1 LGFALAWVW
10 GGTTAQAAIT
20 LTLKT
25 SASTV
30 ALGGTLTLTAT
41 VSGTPNTGLTWSVN
55 GVTNGNSSTGA
66 LTGSGLKRTYTAP
79 PVNCPNP
86 NPVTFKIVSA
96 ADNITSATATA
107 TVTSTIVVT
116 ISPTSKSLALGG
128 TQVFTATLSGTTNT
142 ALNWYVNGVLN
153 GNATQG
159 TLTGCTTT
167 APRTCTYTAPP
178 VNVPSPNPAVI
189 KVASAA
195 DPGKYK
201 TANVT
206 VTDSI
211 AVTLSPTSASVA
223 LGGTQLFTATLS
235 GTINT
240 ALNWYVNGV
249 LNGNATQ
256 GTLTG
261 CTTTAPR
268 TCTYT
273 APPVNVPSPNPAV
286 IKVASAADPGKY
298 KTANVTVTDSI
309 AVTLSPTSAS
319 VALGGTQVFTAT
331 LSGTTNTALNWYV
344 NGVLNGNATQGTLT
358 GCTTTAPRTC
368 TYTAP
373 PVNVPSPNPAVI
385 KVASA
390 ADPSKYKTA
399 NVTVTDSIAVTLSP
413 TSASVALGGTQLFT
427 ATLSGTTNTALN
439 WYVNG
444 VLNGNA
450 TQGTLTGC
458 TTTAPRTCTYTAPP
472 VNVPSPNPAV
482 IKVAS
487 AADPSKYKTANV
499 TVTDSIAVTLS
510 PTSASVALGGTQ
522 LFTATLSG
530 TTNTALNW
538 YVNGVLN
545 GNATQGTLTGCTT
558 TAPRTCTYTAP
569 PVDVPNPNPA
579 VIKVASAADPSKNKT
594 AKVTV
599 ALVVAITHPSN
610 PASVA
615 VGSTLPI
622 TASVTGATPN
632 ITWTVDGVTNGNST
646 YGTISGTYPSY
657 TYTPPTAIPGGSN
670 PVTIEA
676 TQPGATESASLTVTI
691 NPSATT
697 PTAVK
702 VTAGAASVTGFDFS
716 LSSSSS
722 LTLAL
727 ADVGT
732 CIGGGC
738 SASLTGIQVSRSGLA
753 TSDCTNA
760 TCTVWLLGKGL
771 TNSGGTALASGLTV
785 SVPHGNTT
793 DVTVGTLTAMPPLSG
808 FTDINFP
815 IVVLGTAQLGNR
827 DIVVTLGDG
836 ETQAFVGAIQIVD

>member
-1 LGFALAWVW
+1 VNNPTKKLALSCLGFALAWVW

-128 TQVFTATLSGTTNT
+128 TQV
-142 ALNWYVNGVLN
+142 
-153 GNATQG
+153 
-159 TLTGCTTT
+159 
-167 APRTCTYTAPP
+167 
-178 VNVPSPNPAVI
+178 
-189 KVASAA
+189 
-195 DPGKYK
+195 
-201 TANVT
+201 
-206 VTDSI
+206 
-211 AVTLSPTSASVA
+211 
-223 LGGTQLFTATLS
+223 
-235 GTINT
+235 
-240 ALNWYVNGV
+240 
-249 LNGNATQ
+249 
-256 GTLTG
+256 
-261 CTTTAPR
+261 
-268 TCTYT
+268 
-273 APPVNVPSPNPAV
+273 
-286 IKVASAADPGKY
+286 
-298 KTANVTVTDSI
+298 
-309 AVTLSPTSAS
+309 
-319 VALGGTQVFTAT
+319 
-331 LSGTTNTALNWYV
+331 
-344 NGVLNGNATQGTLT
+344 
-358 GCTTTAPRTC
+358 
-368 TYTAP
+368 
-373 PVNVPSPNPAVI
+373 
-385 KVASA
+385 
-390 ADPSKYKTA
+390 
-399 NVTVTDSIAVTLSP
+399 
-413 TSASVALGGTQLFT
+413 
-427 ATLSGTTNTALN
+427 
-439 WYVNG
+439 
-444 VLNGNA
+444 
-450 TQGTLTGC
+450 
-458 TTTAPRTCTYTAPP
+458 
-472 VNVPSPNPAV
+472 
-482 IKVAS
+482 
-487 AADPSKYKTANV
+487 
-499 TVTDSIAVTLS
+499 
-510 PTSASVALGGTQ
+510 
-522 LFTATLSG
+522 FTATLSG

>member
-1 LGFALAWVW
+1 MNNPTKKLALSCLGFALAWVW

-235 GTINT
+235 GTI
-240 ALNWYVNGV
+240 
-249 LNGNATQ
+249 
-256 GTLTG
+256 
-261 CTTTAPR
+261 
-268 TCTYT
+268 
-273 APPVNVPSPNPAV
+273 
-286 IKVASAADPGKY
+286 
-298 KTANVTVTDSI
+298 
-309 AVTLSPTSAS
+309 
-319 VALGGTQVFTAT
+319 
-331 LSGTTNTALNWYV
+331 
-344 NGVLNGNATQGTLT
+344 
-358 GCTTTAPRTC
+358 
-368 TYTAP
+368 
-373 PVNVPSPNPAVI
+373 
-385 KVASA
+385 
-390 ADPSKYKTA
+390 
-399 NVTVTDSIAVTLSP
+399 
-413 TSASVALGGTQLFT
+413 
-427 ATLSGTTNTALN
+427 
-439 WYVNG
+439 
-444 VLNGNA
+444 
-450 TQGTLTGC
+450 
-458 TTTAPRTCTYTAPP
+458 
-472 VNVPSPNPAV
+472 
-482 IKVAS
+482 
-487 AADPSKYKTANV
+487 
-499 TVTDSIAVTLS
+499 
-510 PTSASVALGGTQ
+510 
-522 LFTATLSG
+522 
-530 TTNTALNW
+530 NTALNW